1 MVKFNKTST
10 LILCAFIYVLVMP
23 AAMARDNECSFQ
35 QVSDRIY
42 VIVGSDHK
50 TCPIKEVEHPLT
62 NPAIVVGE
70 TGIIVIDP
78 GSSLQVGRLVLEHIR
93 TITDKP
99 VVAVFNTHIHG
110 LCWLGN
116 QAIREQFPDA
126 HIYAHERMIKRVRD
140 GEGDFWIDAITGRYQ
155 GEKTGYVIPDIA
167 LAGGESLTIAGLN
180 IRIHHTGHAHTDHD
194 IMIEIEDENVVFLG
208 GMVVEP
214 EVPSQGVPQDANFHG
229 QMAATRYAI
238 DLNAGTYIPGRGN
251 PDGVELPERAL
262 RFLTALYRG
271 VQQNYDEGLLDY
283 EITDKL
289 KDELSEYE
297 QWYDFTRLGGVI
309 SQMYLQI
316 EAESF

>member
-1 MVKFNKTST
+1 
-10 LILCAFIYVLVMP
+10 
-23 AAMARDNECSFQ
+23 MARDNECSFQ

-110 LCWLGN
+110 LYWLGN

-140 GEGDFWIDAITGRYQ
+140 GEGDFWIDAITGRHQ
-155 GEKTGYVIPDIA
+155 GGKTGYVIPDIA
-167 LAGGESLTIAGLN
+167 
-180 IRIHHTGHAHTDHD
+180 
-194 IMIEIEDENVVFLG
+194 
-208 GMVVEP
+208 
-214 EVPSQGVPQDANFHG
+214 
-229 QMAATRYAI
+229 
-238 DLNAGTYIPGRGN
+238 
-251 PDGVELPERAL
+251 
-262 RFLTALYRG
+262 
-271 VQQNYDEGLLDY
+271 
-283 EITDKL
+283 
-289 KDELSEYE
+289 
-297 QWYDFTRLGGVI
+297 
-309 SQMYLQI
+309 
-316 EAESF
+316 